1 MGNPVRTR
9 SMVTLFACVAL
20 MNTGMAGATTTAT
33 LIVAKANGPGW
44 SGVPSTASVLGTAF
58 GAFASGFV
66 LARVGRRFALSLG
79 YALATAGAAVAFGGA
94 VWGSLVM
101 LVAGILLLGVG
112 QGGAQLSRYLAAD
125 LYPPERRGFA
135 LSTVVWGGTVGA
147 LAGPSL
153 IAPAA
158 HAAGWSGLP
167 ELSGP
172 LVVTGLAAGAA
183 WVASVTLPR
192 FDGAEV
198 ATAHV
203 EIRAVLR
210 RPVVL
215 RPLVAMIV
223 AQLVMVAVMV
233 MTPLQIQ
240 DHDHG
245 LDVVGWVV
253 SAHMIGMFALAP
265 VSGKIADR
273 FGGRVAIAAGLGAL
287 ALATATAIAA
297 PTAHTTGL
305 PFALFLLG
313 YGWNLC
319 FVGGSSLLSRD
330 LPVDERVKVQGSV
343 DALVWGASAIASL
356 SAGQLYVGGGF
367 VLVSVAGGTLAV
379 LALALLTCVPAFRE
393 VERVECG

>member
-9 SMVTLFACVAL
+9 SMITLFACVAL
-20 MNTGMAGATTTAT
+20 MNTAMTGPTTVAT

-44 SGVPSTASVLGTAF
+44 SGLPSTASVLGTAI
-58 GAFASGFV
+58 GAFASGYV
-66 LARVGRRFALSLG
+66 LARKGRRFALSLG
-79 YALATAGAAVAFGGA
+79 YAVGTFGAAVAFGGA
-94 VWGSLVM
+94 VRSSLLM
-101 LVAGILLLGVG
+101 LVGGILLLGIG

-147 LAGPSL
+147 LAGPAL

-158 HAAGWSGLP
+158 HAAERLGLP
-167 ELSGP
+167 PLSGP
-172 LVVTGLAAGAA
+172 VVVTVLSAGAA
-183 WVASVTLPR
+183 CLASMTLPR
-192 FDGAEV
+192 AAGSPV
-198 ATAHV
+198 APANI

-215 RPLVAMIV
+215 RPLLAMIV
-223 AQLVMVAVMV
+223 AQLVMVALMV
-233 MTPLQIQ
+233 MTPLQLQ
-240 DHDHG
+240 DHEHG
-245 LDVVGWVV
+245 LDVVSWVL

-265 VSGKIADR
+265 LSGRIADR
-273 FGGRVAIAAGLGAL
+273 FGGRVAIAAGLGVL
-287 ALATATAIAA
+287 ALAAATAIAA

-330 LPVDERVKVQGSV
+330 LPADERVRVQGSV

-356 SAGQLYVGGGF
+356 SSAQLYVGGGF

-379 LALALLTCVPAFRE
+379 LALTLLTCVPALRE